1 MKSYWN
7 RFKSFTIHDWI
18 SNGFMFVAL
27 VIGLYFSISFSV
39 KRGSGFTL
47 FGDANRQDNVREVK
61 GPTTSDL
68 LVLSIFWIFT
78 ALLFFL
84 FVYTFFFKKQE
95 NLHLNE
101 KDVVDGKTV
110 GNRAARAVDIKIDI
124 LIGVLTLEVKKLRN
138 NNACRCGVYL
148 VVKHYNSVVKQA
160 GVNVIGTLS
169 VTALLYY
176 IWYQCHN
183 SSFLRQSG
191 FVEKSRILF

>member
-27 VIGLYFSISFSV
+27 VIGLYFSISFFFFM
-39 KRGSGFTL
+39 GSGFTL
-47 FGDANRQDNVREVK
+47 FVDANRQDNVREVK

-68 LVLSIFWIFT
+68 L
-78 ALLFFL
+78 AL

-110 GNRAARAVDIKIDI
+110 VRK
-124 LIGVLTLEVKKLRN
+124 EKEN
-138 NNACRCGVYL
+138 NDH
-148 VVKHYNSVVKQA
+148 K
-160 GVNVIGTLS
+160 
-169 VTALLYY
+169 
-176 IWYQCHN
+176 
-183 SSFLRQSG
+183 
-191 FVEKSRILF
+191 

>member
-39 KRGSGFTL
+39 KRDSGFTL

-78 ALLFFL
+78 ALLFAL

-110 GNRAARAVDIKIDI
+110 VRK
-124 LIGVLTLEVKKLRN
+124 EKEN
-138 NNACRCGVYL
+138 NDH
-148 VVKHYNSVVKQA
+148 K
-160 GVNVIGTLS
+160 
-169 VTALLYY
+169 
-176 IWYQCHN
+176 
-183 SSFLRQSG
+183 
-191 FVEKSRILF
+191 